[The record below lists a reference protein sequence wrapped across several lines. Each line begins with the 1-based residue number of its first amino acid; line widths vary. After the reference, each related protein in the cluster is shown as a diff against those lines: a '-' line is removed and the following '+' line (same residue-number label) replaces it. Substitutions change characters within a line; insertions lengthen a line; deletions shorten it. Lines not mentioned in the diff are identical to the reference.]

1 MDKKAAEKTEVE
13 KIEGNFVPGNDD
25 SLAKSLLPNM
35 ARQRAARSF
44 PPRAGFSFFYELGG
58 VWETR
63 ILMEDAEVRKARTGL
78 ELEEAFADAKVK
90 IIFIPKS
97 SAVTRTVAL
106 RVCRRHG
113 AGKTVFYEGKDHE

>member
-1 MDKKAAEKTEVE
+1 MEKRAFENISDGISGE
-13 KIEGNFVPGNDD
+13 DEG
-25 SLAKSLLPNM
+25 LARKLLPEV
-35 ARQRAARSF
+35 AHERAVRNF
-44 PPRAGFSFFYELGG
+44 PTRAGFSFFYELDGG
-58 VWETR
+58 WETR
-63 ILMEDAEVRKARTGL
+63 ILMEDSEVRKVNTSMAL
-78 ELEEAFADAKVK
+78 EDAFTDPSVK

>member
-1 MDKKAAEKTEVE
+1 MEKNALE
-13 KIEGNFVPGNDD
+13 KMGLEPQREPGNDD
-25 SLAKSLLPNM
+25 SIARRLLPDV
-35 ARQRAARSF
+35 ARERAAHTF
-44 PPRAGFSFFYELGG
+44 PTRAGFSFFYELDGG
-58 VWETR
+58 WETR
-63 ILMEDAEVRKARTGL
+63 ILMEDQEVRKARTAMD
-78 ELEEAFADAKVK
+78 LEEAFMDARVK